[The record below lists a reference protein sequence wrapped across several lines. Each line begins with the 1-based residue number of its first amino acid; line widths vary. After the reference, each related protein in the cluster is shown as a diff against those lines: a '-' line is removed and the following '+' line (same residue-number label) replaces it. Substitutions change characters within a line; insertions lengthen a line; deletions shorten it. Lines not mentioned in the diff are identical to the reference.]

1 VASRS
6 DMVSTVG
13 HRDFFVAVR
22 RSASAGSYSL
32 RSTIGASAGRRRTA
46 KPDAA
51 AQPKIIGIARI
62 TWTTNDIQDVGHDE
76 RKEAPMKMHT
86 DFIRNECVLG
96 RLIVAFSMVTPAH

>member
-6 DMVSTVG
+6 DMASTVG
-13 HRDFFVAVR
+13 HSDFFVAVR

-32 RSTIGASAGRRRTA
+32 RSAIAASVGRRRTA
-46 KPDAA
+46 EPAA
-51 AQPKIIGIARI
+51 AALPKIIGIARI

-76 RKEAPMKMHT
+76 RKEAPMKMRT
-86 DFIRNECVLG
+86 EFIGNACVLG